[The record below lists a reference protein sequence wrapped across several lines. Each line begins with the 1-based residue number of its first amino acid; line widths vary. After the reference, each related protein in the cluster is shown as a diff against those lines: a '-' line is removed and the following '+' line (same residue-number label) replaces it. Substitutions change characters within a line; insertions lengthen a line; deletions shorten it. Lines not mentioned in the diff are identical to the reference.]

1 MATVRICVCGD
12 EGTGKSSLIT
22 SLVKGVFV
30 TNKIQPILP
39 QITIPPTIGTP
50 ENVTTT
56 TVVDTSALPQERS
69 NLAREIRKSN
79 VILLVY
85 SDHYSYERVALF
97 WLPYFRSLG
106 VNVPVVLC
114 ANKSDL
120 AADHSEAQVIE
131 EEMLPLMAE
140 FKEIDSCIRT
150 SAREHRNVNEAFF
163 LCQKAVTHPIAPLFD
178 SKESALKPAAVA
190 ALQRIFY
197 LSDKDRD
204 GYLSDKELEDFQ
216 MRCFEK
222 PLSEEDLVHIKETI
236 QKTHPTSVA
245 PSGIDCRG
253 FIHLNKMY
261 AEKGRHETVWIIL
274 RAFQYTD
281 NLSLQESFLHP
292 RFEVPPYASAE
303 LSPEGY
309 RFFVNLFL
317 LSDKDNDGGLND
329 AELASLFA
337 PTPGLPASW
346 ADGSFPS
353 STVRNEAGHVTL
365 QGWLAQWSMT
375 TFTSPKTTL
384 EYLAYLGFESSDRS
398 NPSTTAALKVTR
410 PRKRRKRP
418 GRVGRNVVLG
428 HVLGPPGSG
437 KSALLD
443 AFLAR
448 GFSTTYHPTIQP
460 RTAVNTVELPGGKQ
474 CYLILDELGELEP
487 AILENQVKLLD
498 QCDVIVY
505 TYDSSDPDS
514 FAYIPELRSK
524 YPHLEELPSVFV
536 ALKADLDRTTQRA
549 EYQPHEYTAMLN
561 MPSSPLHVS
570 VTWSS
575 MQEVFVHIAEAA
587 MEPSTAFPRSEE
599 DVEGKWMAW
608 GIALGAVVCA
618 GAAAVMIWRRCPT
631 PTSASLYRTG
641 CIRSWRVEWHGGSGR
656 GDQQHNQPSG
666 GWLSTAGRRRCVC
679 DMAQGPSRASELHYY
694 RALDHANAGFATGT
708 YHLKDDLHLATPP
721 PHPSE
726 APVVNPNPLATV
738 PTPPT
743 SGVKLS
749 LVSVGQRN
757 KLPVFTSK
765 EKVTAPPFADG
776 NPALAAIP
784 TKDGLKRRK
793 PKNNIIKSSSSF
805 VSRVITHEASSK
817 RLNDRNPDGL
827 FAFANINRA
836 FQWLDL
842 SSKNKEEPLAK
853 ILFTKAHML
862 THDIN
867 ELTKSPSHIDIAM
880 GSSAGDIIWYEPIS
894 QKYARINK
902 NGVVSNSPVTH
913 IKWIPGSEN
922 MFMAAHANGQLVVY
936 DKEKEDALFTPE
948 ISNHSA
954 EAMKAS
960 SRLPLQVLKSVNS
973 RNQKT
978 NPVALW
984 KLANQKISQFAFSP
998 DQRHLAVVL
1007 EDGSLRVMDYLKE
1020 EVLDIFRSYYGGLIC
1035 VCWSPDGKYIVTG
1048 GQDDLVTIWSFPE
1061 RKIVAR
1067 CQGHNSWVSTVAFD
1081 PWRCDERTYR
1091 FGSVGDDCR
1100 LLLWDFSVGMLHRPR
1115 AHQASARQRTSM
1127 IASNTQHFNR
1137 HRADSASNRMRS
1149 DSQRTADTYNDYD
1162 SAVRHPVEPRARTAL
1177 LPPIMSKIVGDDP
1190 ICWLGFQEDSIMTSS
1205 LEGHIRTWDR
1215 PREGINDSYN
1225 GNTSSPA
1232 ISTSAAGSGSGI
1244 ADSAMGSL

>member
-1 MATVRICVCGD
+1 MTALLRVLPPPPPRYTVPVAYAAGASNGMA
-12 EGTGKSSLIT
+12 
-22 SLVKGVFV
+22 
-30 TNKIQPILP
+30 
-39 QITIPPTIGTP
+39 
-50 ENVTTT
+50 
-56 TVVDTSALPQERS
+56 
-69 NLAREIRKSN
+69 
-79 VILLVY
+79 
-85 SDHYSYERVALF
+85 
-97 WLPYFRSLG
+97 
-106 VNVPVVLC
+106 VPVV
-114 ANKSDL
+114 
-120 AADHSEAQVIE
+120 
-131 EEMLPLMAE
+131 
-140 FKEIDSCIRT
+140 
-150 SAREHRNVNEAFF
+150 
-163 LCQKAVTHPIAPLFD
+163 
-178 SKESALKPAAVA
+178 
-190 ALQRIFY
+190 
-197 LSDKDRD
+197 
-204 GYLSDKELEDFQ
+204 
-216 MRCFEK
+216 
-222 PLSEEDLVHIKETI
+222 ET
-236 QKTHPTSVA
+236 
-245 PSGIDCRG
+245 
-253 FIHLNKMY
+253 NN
-261 AEKGRHETVWIIL
+261 II
-274 RAFQYTD
+274 
-281 NLSLQESFLHP
+281 SH
-292 RFEVPPYASAE
+292 
-303 LSPEGY
+303 PEG
-309 RFFVNLFL
+309 
-317 LSDKDNDGGLND
+317 GC
-329 AELASLFA
+329 
-337 PTPGLPASW
+337 P
-346 ADGSFPS
+346 
-353 STVRNEAGHVTL
+353 L
-365 QGWLAQWSMT
+365 Q
-375 TFTSPKTTL
+375 
-384 EYLAYLGFESSDRS
+384 
-398 NPSTTAALKVTR
+398 
-410 PRKRRKRP
+410 
-418 GRVGRNVVLG
+418 VG
-428 HVLGPPGSG
+428 
-437 KSALLD
+437 
-443 AFLAR
+443 
-448 GFSTTYHPTIQP
+448 
-460 RTAVNTVELPGGKQ
+460 E
-474 CYLILDELGELEP
+474 
-487 AILENQVKLLD
+487 
-498 QCDVIVY
+498 
-505 TYDSSDPDS
+505 
-514 FAYIPELRSK
+514 
-524 YPHLEELPSVFV
+524 
-536 ALKADLDRTTQRA
+536 
-549 EYQPHEYTAMLN
+549 
-561 MPSSPLHVS
+561 
-570 VTWSS
+570 
-575 MQEVFVHIAEAA
+575 
-587 MEPSTAFPRSEE
+587 
-599 DVEGKWMAW
+599 
-608 GIALGAVVCA
+608 
-618 GAAAVMIWRRCPT
+618 
-631 PTSASLYRTG
+631 
-641 CIRSWRVEWHGGSGR
+641 
-656 GDQQHNQPSG
+656 
-666 GWLSTAGRRRCVC
+666 
-679 DMAQGPSRASELHYY
+679 
-694 RALDHANAGFATGT
+694 GT

-776 NPALAAIP
+776 NPALAATA

-836 FQWLDL
+836 FQWLDI
-842 SSKNKEEPLAK
+842 SSKNKDEPLAK

-867 ELTKSPSHIDIAM
+867 DVTKSSSHIDIVM

-948 ISNHSA
+948 ISNNSA
-954 EAMKAS
+954 EAVKAS
-960 SRLPLQVLKSVNS
+960 SRQPLQVLKSVNS

-998 DQRHLAVVL
+998 DQRHLAIVL

-1115 AHQASARQRTSM
+1115 VHQQASARHRTSL
-1127 IASNTQHFNR
+1127 IAGNTQHIIR

-1149 DSQRTADTYNDYD
+1149 DSQQTADTYNDYD

-1177 LPPIMSKIVGDDP
+1177 LPPIMSKIVGNDP

-1225 GNTSSPA
+1225 ANTSSPA
-1232 ISTSAAGSGSGI
+1232 ISTSAAGSGSGV
-1244 ADSAMGSL
+1244 ADSVMGSL